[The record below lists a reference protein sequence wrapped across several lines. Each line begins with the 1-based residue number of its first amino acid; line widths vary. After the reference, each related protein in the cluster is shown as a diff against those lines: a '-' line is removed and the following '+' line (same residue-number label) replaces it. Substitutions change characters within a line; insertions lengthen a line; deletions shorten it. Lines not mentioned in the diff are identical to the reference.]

1 MHGVLLQYLN
11 NFISIF
17 PCLIIM
23 SDDIIGVRVP
33 TIPIF
38 LSNNMDSSHLLLII
52 LAILTATL
60 LGYGAVYFTRRRK
73 KARLASKGQ
82 HQTSQASSGPICDM
96 CSQPLDLTLA
106 YFAATD
112 QIVTKPAYWEFV
124 FKGQWAYVHR
134 LDPYGDS
141 IGKLAEKQ
149 ASQSGTWA
157 LCSDCIHHLPIDT
170 GRARA
175 YAVAGSHPIPGAGP
189 ADCSLTAAAAAAA
202 WKKLYGAFPSSIQF
216 E

>member
-1 MHGVLLQYLN
+1 
-11 NFISIF
+11 
-17 PCLIIM
+17 
-23 SDDIIGVRVP
+23 
-33 TIPIF
+33 
-38 LSNNMDSSHLLLII
+38 MDSSHLPLILLG
-52 LAILTATL
+52 ILTAAL
-60 LGYGAVYFTRRRK
+60 LGYGAVLLARQRK
-73 KARLASKGQ
+73 KPRLASARRR
-82 HQTSQASSGPICDM
+82 QTQKEPSGPICDM

-106 YFAATD
+106 YFTATD

-124 FKGQWAYVHR
+124 FSGQWAYVHR

-157 LCSDCIHHLPIDT
+157 LCSSCIHHLPIDT

-175 YAVAGSHPIPGAGP
+175 YAVAGSHPIPGTGP
-189 ADCSLTAAAAAAA
+189 ADTSLTAAAAAAA
-202 WKKLYGAFPSSIQF
+202 WKKLYGTFPSSIQF